1 MCVLGMREREPDREC
16 ETERETERK
25 KEGERESRLVNWANL
40 RMIRLRREL
49 SVLVRA
55 CFIFQMRC

>member
-1 MCVLGMREREPDREC
+1 MLTIGHRTVYFYNFDTLNRVYALYVRVG
-16 ETERETERK
+16 
-25 KEGERESRLVNWANL
+25 GESRLVNWANL

-49 SVLVRA
+49 SVRVRA

>member
-1 MCVLGMREREPDREC
+1 MV
-16 ETERETERK
+16 TEQFAFTTLTTLNSVYALYVRVR
-25 KEGERESRLVNWANL
+25 GESRLVNWANL

-49 SVLVRA
+49 SVRVRA

>member
-1 MCVLGMREREPDREC
+1 MLTSLNVRLGNERERE
-16 ETERETERK
+16 RET
-25 KEGERESRLVNWANL
+25 GRLVNWANL
-40 RMIRLRREL
+40 RMIRLRGEL